1 MNRTSLVLVSLIL
14 GVALPWTNVGAGHAA
29 APRLVSTAFH
39 VRLPAGISPGTTIW
53 VAYGPVAG
61 KFGIIRMHS
70 ISPRQYAASAKLPR
84 GSRATFYYVEGQGTI
99 HTRAGL
105 APGNP
110 TRTLGRVG
118 PVVIGRQPVPLFT
131 VPAPLG

>member
-1 MNRTSLVLVSLIL
+1 VTRKQLCTGCLLVTVACLWANVST
-14 GVALPWTNVGAGHAA
+14 AQASSQ
-29 APRLVSTAFH
+29 LVSTPFH
-39 VRLPAGISPGTTIW
+39 VQVPGPVSAQTTLW

-61 KFGIIRMHS
+61 KFGIIRLHA
-70 ISPRQYAASAKLPR
+70 SPSGQFVGSARFPA
-84 GSRATFYYVEGQGTI
+84 GSRATFYYIEGQGTV

-118 PVVIGRQPVPLFT
+118 PLVIGRQPVPLFRAA
-131 VPAPLG
+131 APRG